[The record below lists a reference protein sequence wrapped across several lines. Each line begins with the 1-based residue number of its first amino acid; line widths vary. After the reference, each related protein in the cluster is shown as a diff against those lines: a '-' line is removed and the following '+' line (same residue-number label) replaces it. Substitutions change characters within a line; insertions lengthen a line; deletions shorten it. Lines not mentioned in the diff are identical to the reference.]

1 MMDTVESLREELEGC
16 IALINFSGSGALDP
30 QITGKLEQ
38 FSAAA
43 SGLGM
48 NSGKKLIDNLS
59 AVLNSF
65 QEGKSG
71 EESVQL
77 RLTALDFY
85 LQNIKGGGGEEEL

>member
-1 MMDTVESLREELEGC
+1 MDTVESLREALEGC
-16 IALINFSGSGALDP
+16 IVHINSSGPGTLDP
-30 QITGKLEQ
+30 QIADQLEQ
-38 FSAAA
+38 FSAVAG
-43 SGLGM
+43 GLGM

-59 AVLNSF
+59 TVLKSF
-65 QEGKSG
+65 QEGKSR

>member
-1 MMDTVESLREELEGC
+1 MMNTVESLREELEGC
-16 IALINFSGSGALDP
+16 VSHINSSGFGTLDP

-43 SGLGM
+43 GGLGM
-48 NSGKKLIDNLS
+48 NSGKKLIENLS
-59 AVLNSF
+59 TVLKSF
-65 QEGKSG
+65 KEGKSR
-71 EESVQL
+71 EESIQL